1 MSFFFMLPQKFYFVT
16 TFYQDL
22 NWKKRLFFFFLLKTY
37 TKFIT
42 TKKKHNVKTMQP
54 LTTLYKNTRH
64 FTKKILKFFLL
75 YFGLTKK
82 DSHLWKNF
90 SIQIDVKIEL
100 QGQKYMFFI
109 LRLTPLLPYG
119 TILFS
124 PPPYFLS
131 KTKEHNKKKGK

>member
-1 MSFFFMLPQKFYFVT
+1 MPKQLIPDQHVFFFMLPQKFYFVT

-22 NWKKRLFFFFLLKTY
+22 NWKKRFFFFFLLRTY

-42 TKKKHNVKTMQP
+42 TKKKHNMKTMQP

-90 SIQIDVKIEL
+90 SI
-100 QGQKYMFFI
+100 
-109 LRLTPLLPYG
+109 
-119 TILFS
+119 
-124 PPPYFLS
+124 
-131 KTKEHNKKKGK
+131 